1 MVKKNLIDLKTLNL
15 EELNGVVSLYPWF
28 ALARAELCRRMAA
41 LGEGAWSDE
50 KFAEQALYLGSRRLI
65 FNLVEQARAKGSEAP
80 VGELIEGYFAPA
92 SKRREGRQVFVV
104 GGDYF
109 SAEQYEG
116 VRLEQDNIFS
126 SFAGQDT
133 GAAQADPV
141 EEFTDFCTESLAK
154 VYLDQGYK
162 DKAKEI
168 YSKLM
173 LRYPEKSVYFAA
185 LIEKIDQN

>member
-1 MVKKNLIDLKTLNL
+1 MVSRNLIDLKTLNL

-50 KFAEQALYLGSRRLI
+50 KFAEQALYMGSRRLI

-80 VGELIEGYFAPA
+80 VGELIEGYFAPGK
-92 SKRREGRQVFVV
+92 KRREDRQVFVV

-109 SAEQYEG
+109 TAEQYEG

-126 SFAGQDT
+126 SFAGKE
-133 GAAQADPV
+133 AAALEDPV

-168 YSKLM
+168 YSKLS

>member
-1 MVKKNLIDLKTLNL
+1 MVSRNLIDLKTLNL

-50 KFAEQALYLGSRRLI
+50 KFAEQALYMGSRRLI

-80 VGELIEGYFAPA
+80 VGELIEGYFAPGK
-92 SKRREGRQVFVV
+92 KRREDRQVFVV

-109 SAEQYEG
+109 TAEQYEG

-126 SFAGQDT
+126 SFAGKE
-133 GAAQADPV
+133 AAAPEDPV

-168 YSKLM
+168 YSKLS

>member
-50 KFAEQALYLGSRRLI
+50 KFAEQALYMGSRRLI
-65 FNLVEQARAKGSEAP
+65 FKLVEQAKAQGSQAP
-80 VGELIEGYFAPA
+80 VGELIEGYFAPGA
-92 SKRREGRQVFVV
+92 KRREGRQVFVV

-109 SAEQYEG
+109 TAEQYEG
-116 VRLEQDNIFS
+116 VRLEQDDIFS
-126 SFAGQDT
+126 SFAGP
-133 GAAQADPV
+133 AAEQPVGPV

-154 VYLDQGYK
+154 VYLEQGYK

-168 YSKLM
+168 YSKLS